1 MLLLKIIWLYEKFD
15 FSAKRKHETNHVKS
29 LRNVQYSKLKLRL
42 IIKSLEELPRT
53 KSH

>member
-1 MLLLKIIWLYEKFD
+1 MRNLI
-15 FSAKRKHETNHVKS
+15 SQRKENMKQIMSNHYV
-29 LRNVQYSKLKLRL
+29 LNVQYSKLKLRL